1 MRCLKIITVLCLSLV
16 ISACQRPEPQSITS
30 LEINQHRLQVELAD
44 TEQEKFIGL
53 SGRSTLCADCGMLFS
68 FKPAQTTAFVMRD
81 MNFALDMIG
90 IREGRVVALDQNC
103 PPQSGP
109 NFTLYQHQTPVDY
122 VLELNAGTI
131 ARLQIK
137 IDDQVIFN

>member
-1 MRCLKIITVLCLSLV
+1 
-16 ISACQRPEPQSITS
+16 
-30 LEINQHRLQVELAD
+30 
-44 TEQEKFIGL
+44 
-53 SGRSTLCADCGMLFS
+53 MLFS
-68 FKPAQTTAFVMRD
+68 FKPTQTTAFVMRD

-103 PPQSGP
+103 LPQSGP
-109 NFTLYQHQTPVDY
+109 DFTLYQNQTPVDY